1 MKGDIM
7 IKKKNML
14 GWLLG
19 IFLLCLFVLLPAVRV
34 RAASDFNLLE
44 AVDRKTPKTGTWQ
57 ITEQGR
63 RFVYSN
69 GKYPRKVWLKLDGK
83 YYYFDTNGYAR
94 TKWVRFK
101 GNRYFLSSR
110 SARYGQLLLGFQK
123 INGKTYFFSRRSG
136 QLLYGWT
143 KINKKWYHFD
153 EETGVMDTSTWI
165 DGRYLQKNGVMAVNT
180 TVDGKYV
187 GEDGYVAE
195 DPALSVPDRS
205 DTEEKTVI
213 FVGDSRTVGM
223 GQTAGQGETY
233 IAKTGEGYEWFST
246 TGLKRLRKALQKDPD
261 AAVVINL
268 GINDLGNIGHYIKLY
283 NRLFRSYPQADFYLM
298 SVNPIE
304 QKKAVSEGYT
314 VTNQQITAFN
324 QKLRSAFGSR
334 YVSCSTY
341 LKSSGYSTVDGIH
354 YNSATYRKI
363 YRYIMGVLA

>member
-1 MKGDIM
+1 MAGF
-7 IKKKNML
+7 
-14 GWLLG
+14 LG

-83 YYYFDTNGYAR
+83 YYYFDTNGLRQDEMGKVLRETAIFFPAEAPGM
-94 TKWVRFK
+94 V
-101 GNRYFLSSR
+101 SSFWGSRKSTEKPTSFPEDPASFSAAGQR
-110 SARYGQLLLGFQK
+110 SIK
-123 INGKTYFFSRRSG
+123 NGTISKRPELWIR
-136 QLLYGWT
+136 
-143 KINKKWYHFD
+143 
-153 EETGVMDTSTWI
+153 STWI
-165 DGRYLQKNGVMAVNT
+165 DGRYLQKKRLRDGGNT

-187 GEDGYVAE
+187 GEDGYVARI
-195 DPALSVPDRS
+195 PRCLCL
-205 DTEEKTVI
+205 I
-213 FVGDSRTVGM
+213 VGYGGKNRDLCGRFQDGWY

-304 QKKAVSEGYT
+304 QKKSRFRGVYG
-314 VTNQQITAFN
+314 TNQ
-324 QKLRSAFGSR
+324 RD
-334 YVSCSTY
+334 Y
-341 LKSSGYSTVDGIH
+341 
-354 YNSATYRKI
+354 
-363 YRYIMGVLA
+363 GV